1 MIAFISGEI
10 IDILDSSLVVNVQG
24 IGLQV
29 FTTMDVLAN
38 AKPGEII
45 SLHTILIVRED
56 SLTLYG
62 YRSKAEKEL
71 FQLVLA
77 VNGVG
82 PRLAN
87 TILSTMSV
95 EAFRQAVQSEDAL
108 LVSRVPG
115 IGKKTAQ
122 KIILQLQGSFDST
135 IGGLD
140 QQAIAD
146 HQMLI
151 DALTSLGYSVIEA
164 QTAIQAMPKEKP
176 AEIEEQI
183 RLALQFLSGD

>member
-1 MIAFISGEI
+1 MIAFVSGEI
-10 IDILDSSLVVNVQG
+10 IDILDTSLVINVQG

-29 FTTMDVLAN
+29 FTTQDVLVN
-38 AKPGEII
+38 AKIGD
-45 SLHTILIVRED
+45 SVSFYSILIVRED
-56 SLTLYG
+56 ALTLYG
-62 YRSKAEKEL
+62 YPSKAEKEL
-71 FQLVLA
+71 FQLLLA

-122 KIILQLQGSFDST
+122 KIILQLQGSFET
-135 IGGLD
+135 IAGGLD
-140 QQAIAD
+140 HQALVD

-151 DALTSLGYSVIEA
+151 DALTSLGYSVVEA
-164 QTAIQAMPKEKP
+164 QRAIQLMPKEKP

-183 RLALQFLSGD
+183 RLALQILSGD

>member
-10 IDILDSSLVVNVQG
+10 IDILDTSLVVNVQG
-24 IGLQV
+24 VGLQV
-29 FTTMDVLAN
+29 FTTMDVLAGT
-38 AKPGEII
+38 KPGEII
-45 SLHTILIVRED
+45 SLHTVLIVRED

-71 FQLVLA
+71 FQKVLA

-140 QQAIAD
+140 QQAIVD

-151 DALTSLGYSVIEA
+151 DALTSLGYSVVEA

-176 AEIEEQI
+176 EGIEEQI
-183 RLALQFLSGD
+183 RLALRYLSGE

>member
-10 IDILDSSLVVNVQG
+10 IDIEDSSLVVNVQG
-24 IGLQV
+24 VGMQV
-29 FTTMDVLAN
+29 HTTMDVIAA
-38 AKPGEII
+38 AKIGEIV
-45 SLHTILIVRED
+45 SLYTILIVRED

-87 TILSTMSV
+87 TILSTMTV
-95 EAFRQAVQSEDAL
+95 EAFRQAVQAEDAL

-122 KIILQLQGSFDST
+122 KIILQLQGSFEST

-140 QQAIAD
+140 KQAIAD

-151 DALTSLGYSVIEA
+151 DALTSLGYSVVEA
-164 QTAIQAMPKEKP
+164 QTAIQAMPKDKP
-176 AEIEEQI
+176 GEIEEQI